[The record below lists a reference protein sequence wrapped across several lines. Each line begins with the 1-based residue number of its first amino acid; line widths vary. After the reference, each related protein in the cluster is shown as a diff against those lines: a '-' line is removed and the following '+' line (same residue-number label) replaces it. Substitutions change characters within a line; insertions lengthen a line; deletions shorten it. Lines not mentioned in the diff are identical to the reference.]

1 MCMLRGEPEDLPQRR
16 VVLGLGNLLSRDE
29 GVGIHAI
36 KALSNLMPT
45 DTGFVCVDGG
55 VLGMGLLPLVEAC
68 SHVLV
73 LDAIDAGQP
82 PGTVIELEKER
93 IPLFSAVKLSEHQV
107 GFQEVLGL
115 ARFRNHF
122 PCHMHFIGVQPHD
135 LSSGLELSP
144 AVSRALPQMVAMA
157 IAWMQTFS

>member
-1 MCMLRGEPEDLPQRR
+1 MCMLPREPENLPLRR

-36 KALSNLMPT
+36 RVLSNSMPP
-45 DTGFVCVDGG
+45 DNGFVCVDGG
-55 VLGMGLLPLVEAC
+55 VLGMGLLPLIEAC
-68 SHVLV
+68 SHLLV
-73 LDAIDAGQP
+73 LDAIDAGQS
-82 PGTVIELEKER
+82 PGTVIELEKDQ
-93 IPLFSAVKLSEHQV
+93 IPLFSTAKLSEHQV

-115 ARFRNHF
+115 AHFRNHF
-122 PCHMHFIGVQPHD
+122 PCHMHLVGVQPHD

-144 AVSRALPQMVAMA
+144 SVSRALPQVVARA